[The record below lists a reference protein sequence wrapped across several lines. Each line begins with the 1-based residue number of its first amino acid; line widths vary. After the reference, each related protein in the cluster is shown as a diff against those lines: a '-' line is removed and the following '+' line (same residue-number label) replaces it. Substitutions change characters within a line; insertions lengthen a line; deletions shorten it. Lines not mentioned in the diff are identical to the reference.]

1 MIMKDLL
8 NPAIQKTTQKDI
20 DDLMGLIKADQVIID
35 VDIRIGNRHLDGLMG
50 LEILLDCMMHDYLN
64 SLSKED
70 IEMKVM
76 HSKMGLY
83 E

>member
-1 MIMKDLL
+1 MKDLL